1 MYCQSNRTVSKKRF
15 VSSPVNPLKQGF
27 TLVELMVSLVILALL
42 ASAVSVSIRSY
53 LIRSKQS
60 IAKIEISRMSQAVE
74 AFYATFDRYPTNDEG
89 IEVLVSKS
97 DEFPEGLLD
106 FLPSDP
112 WGNSYEYRSPGD
124 STPFEIVS
132 LGADR
137 REGGTGADRDIT
149 SVELAKSRRKN

>member
-1 MYCQSNRTVSKKRF
+1 M
-15 VSSPVNPLKQGF
+15 NPLKQGF

-97 DEFPEGLLD
+97 DEFPE
-106 FLPSDP
+106 
-112 WGNSYEYRSPGD
+112 
-124 STPFEIVS
+124 
-132 LGADR
+132 
-137 REGGTGADRDIT
+137 
-149 SVELAKSRRKN
+149 

>member
-42 ASAVSVSIRSY
+42 ASTVSVSIRSY

>member
-137 REGGTGADRDIT
+137 REGETGADRDIT
-149 SVELAKSRRKN
+149 SVELAKTRRKN

>member
-60 IAKIEISRMSQAVE
+60 IAKIEISISGRLHSIRNRL
-74 AFYATFDRYPTNDEG
+74 FG
-89 IEVLVSKS
+89 S
-97 DEFPEGLLD
+97 
-106 FLPSDP
+106 
-112 WGNSYEYRSPGD
+112 RS
-124 STPFEIVS
+124 
-132 LGADR
+132 
-137 REGGTGADRDIT
+137 
-149 SVELAKSRRKN
+149 

>member
-112 WGNSYEYRSPGD
+112 W
-124 STPFEIVS
+124 EIVTSIDLRETPLHSKSS
-132 LGADR
+132 LW
-137 REGGTGADRDIT
+137 EPI
-149 SVELAKSRRKN
+149 VERGELGRTAT

>member
-42 ASAVSVSIRSY
+42 ASAVAVSIRSY

-132 LGADR
+132 LGAEIGR
-137 REGGTGADRDIT
+137 AH
-149 SVELAKSRRKN
+149 V